1 MIVLV
6 HIILGAIIGMLLSI
20 EGWVY
25 IPTDLFG
32 PDLVKSNK
40 YWKSCK
46 SCKRFNIKLTITL
59 GIIGAILFPIG
70 MTL

>member
-1 MIVLV
+1 MIVIL

-46 SCKRFNIKLTITL
+46 RFNIKLTITF